1 MQRVI
6 PEYKTLVEVLQD
18 AIDKESDA
26 GEFYREAAEMAQSTD
41 VRNFLLEMAAMEQEH
56 FDMLTRKLAS
66 LRADQQV
73 MNGILSSYGA
83 EVAPQ
88 PDAE

>member
-1 MQRVI
+1 MKRVI
-6 PEYKTLVEVLQD
+6 PEYKTLAEVLQD

-26 GEFYREAAEMAQSTD
+26 EEFYREAAEMAPSTE
-41 VRNFLLEMAAMEQEH
+41 VRAFLLEMAVMEREH
-56 FDMLTRKLAS
+56 FDMLTRQLAS

-73 MNGILSSYGA
+73 MNGILSSYGSEA
-83 EVAPQ
+83 APQ